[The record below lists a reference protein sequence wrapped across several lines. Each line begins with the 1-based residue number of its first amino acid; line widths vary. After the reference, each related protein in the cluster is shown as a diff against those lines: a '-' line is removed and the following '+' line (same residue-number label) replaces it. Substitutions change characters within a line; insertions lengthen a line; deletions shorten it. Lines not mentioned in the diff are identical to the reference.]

1 MSRPLRRF
9 VTVSTVSLLFV
20 GGAAAAATGSNSLS
34 PLLGGSDDSGPQ
46 ATIHVITTSAP
57 TSTATIADS
66 IAAAS
71 AESDASCETAKN
83 HGVAVSS
90 VAHDEDLVGAAH
102 GAAVSAMAQTDCGK
116 TKGED
121 DIEADSEPA
130 DETTGDDICATAKNH
145 GQAVSSVA
153 HDKDLV
159 GAAHGA
165 AVSEMA
171 QTDCG
176 KKQDSETE
184 EESAESHRK
193 GKGSAKKNAH
203 NENDDEAPQGS

>member
-1 MSRPLRRF
+1 MSRPIRRL

-20 GGAAAAATGSNSLS
+20 GGAAAAATGSSSLS

-46 ATIHVITTSAP
+46 ATIHVTTTSAP
-57 TSTATIADS
+57 TSTAATADS

-71 AESDASCETAKN
+71 VESDVSCETAKN
-83 HGVAVSS
+83 HGAAVSS
-90 VAHDEDLVGAAH
+90 VAHDEELVGAPH
-102 GAAVSAMAQTDCGK
+102 GAAVSEMAQTDCGK
-116 TKGED
+116 TED
-121 DIEADSEPA
+121 DDEIEADSEPA
-130 DETTGDDICATAKNH
+130 DETTDDDICATAKNH

-153 HDKDLV
+153 HDEELV

-176 KKQDSETE
+176 KKQESETE
-184 EESAESHRK
+184 EESAESHRN
-193 GKGSAKKNAH
+193 GKGSAKKHAH
-203 NENDDEAPQGS
+203 NDNDEAPQGS